1 MLVASGPAAVDGQLF
16 TVEEVCLVLLVLLL
30 WAASI
35 ALFINRWGKIRM
47 LEPCLP
53 YKLATLGENP
63 IAVQQVSTMPV
74 QLFMSQPLF

>member
-1 MLVASGPAAVDGQLF
+1 MDGQLF
-16 TVEEVCLVLLVLLL
+16 TVEELCLVLLVLLL
-30 WAASI
+30 WGAAI

-63 IAVQQVSTMPV
+63 ITVQQVSTMPV